1 MTSAECPP
9 DREGWMLT
17 MGRPAKFSTEQILD
31 TTAALVA
38 QGGPTSAT
46 VAGIAQRLGAP
57 TGSIYHR
64 FESRD
69 LLLARLWI
77 RTVKRAQEG
86 ALAAIAQEEVE
97 KAAIDTALHMPRW
110 SRLNVDEACVLLL
123 YRREQ
128 LAEQWSEELGDELA
142 GLNDALKA
150 SLRAFVRRRFGS
162 VTSAN
167 LEVASFALVDVPYA
181 AVRRYLLAGKPPPRA
196 VDDLVARTCR
206 CILL

>member
-1 MTSAECPP
+1 
-9 DREGWMLT
+9 MLT

-86 ALAAIAQEEVE
+86 ALAAIAQEDVE